1 MGSKAIFEAAS
12 DMAEDLAATR
22 KVLLYPTDG
31 PTSESDRLCGRSTW
45 CSAHENGS
53 LNKLTV
59 AVPVPRATDKDP
71 TDTHERVRCQM
82 KVRPEGI

>member
-12 DMAEDLAATR
+12 DMAEYLAATR

-31 PTSESDRLCGRSTW
+31 PTSESDRLCGRSTF

-53 LNKLTV
+53 LNKLMV
-59 AVPVPRATDKDP
+59 VVVPRATDKDATETP
-71 TDTHERVRCQM
+71 EEVRCQM
-82 KVRPEGI
+82 NARPVVI